1 MHGVDLVLKRHGF
14 HVFVDRAIPLRSA
27 AGGAATVGGD
37 HDVALVGP
45 PLRVPVERLAFHDL
59 LETGA
64 AVRLH
69 KDRQL
74 VGMRVCAVG
83 RRQDD
88 SRVQATFAESGES
101 HVRCETGDFRVVFDW
116 RDHHRHHF
124 RAVRNTVRNVAFRRA
139 HVHAMLHLHRGIVH
153 ATAGHHATVA
163 GTGHRPLAGRAGERL
178 PVAVVTDRDH
188 VEAAGVV
195 IVRVGLP
202 QERQI
207 GGRQQFRRALH
218 HAQHVVVGHVEH
230 FAHLQALGC
239 EWRAVHGQTV
249 RVGVHVVHR
258 AHETAVRRVCGG
270 AGDQVE
276 PAVVAMFLKHARGAG
291 FFAGRV
297 FGDGDGEG
305 LHFAA
310 VLVGEAVFRR
320 AHGHDRL
327 AHVDGEH
334 LVVLLKP
341 VLHK

>member
-1 MHGVDLVLKRHGF
+1 MGV
-14 HVFVDRAIPLRSA
+14 A
-27 AGGAATVGGD
+27 AGFG
-37 HDVALVGP
+37 
-45 PLRVPVERLAFHDL
+45 
-59 LETGA
+59 
-64 AVRLH
+64 
-69 KDRQL
+69 
-74 VGMRVCAVG
+74 
-83 RRQDD
+83 RQDD
-88 SRVQATFAESGES
+88 RRVQLALADAGES
-101 HVRCETGDFRVVFDW
+101 HVRREAGGFGMVFDR

-124 RAVRNTVRNVAFRRA
+124 RAVGISVGIGGISGSAVGT
-139 HVHAMLHLHRGIVH
+139 HVHAMLHLRPRVVH
-153 ATAGHHATVA
+153 AAPGHHATVA
-163 GTGHRPLAGRAGERL
+163 GTGHRPLAGRVGERL